1 MKWRRVAILAT
12 IFSLMG
18 GSLLFADSASQKVRL
33 LMNGRELED
42 GSYIIDG
49 KTYIP
54 LRELPGLI
62 QYDEST
68 KTVYYYKPN
77 VHISLFQSSD
87 GTVFGDINKTGKLKF
102 NVFSQI
108 DNLKTDISAVR
119 VSITSPD
126 GNTTV
131 IQTSDIPKDQ
141 KENFWF
147 RTEDFTYDFKNAG
160 KYKIGFFMKPSS
172 GGDFTLVSEKSIN
185 VLK

>member
-1 MKWRRVAILAT
+1 MKWRRVAILVT

-33 LMNGRELED
+33 LMNGRELDD

-54 LRELPGLI
+54 VRELEGLI
-62 QYDEST
+62 YYDDST

-77 VHISLFQSSD
+77 VHISLIQSSD
-87 GTVFGDINKTGKLKF
+87 GKVFGDINKSGKLKF
-102 NVFSQI
+102 NVFTQV

-131 IQTSDIPKDQ
+131 IQTSDIPNNKD
-141 KENFWF
+141 NFWF
-147 RTEDFTYDFKNAG
+147 RTEDFNYDFKNAG
-160 KYKIGFFMKPSS
+160 KYKIGFYMKPAG
-172 GGDFTLVSEKSIN
+172 GGDFTLVSEKNVN